1 MHPFCFIKKKSEGWR
16 GWEVAKGGREV
27 GKKGRKEGWKR
38 KKNQK
43 GAREGKEGVRKGR
56 EKKGRREGWKG
67 AKGEWGGGPE
77 FGNMVER
84 AKFINKKKTRQM
96 KHQNGKTRL
105 RQMRD
110 N

>member
-1 MHPFCFIKKKSEGWR
+1 MERVGGSEGR
-16 GWEVAKGGREV
+16 KGSWKE
-27 GKKGRKEGWKR
+27 GKKGRMEA